1 MLLLG
6 GGIMFKIRK
15 NKILTDKKSIED
27 VVNSSKGRFG
37 KFKSAIIAAAMIP
50 SVYLT
55 AFAAK
60 PVQMPK
66 PEIHGDVTV
75 SQNYNKLWQNYE
87 NSIAGDLKLRLNWDD
102 LKASIGGEAS
112 YGKINEKK
120 VDIDV
125 VTLGLIASLEDKIK
139 TVLGDL
145 IAEGEIHLGVGN
157 SSGKVLDCVI
167 NQLLNYNDLEGSLKL
182 IGRDFMRSIGLNG
195 SYEIVNGQDSSTK
208 RVYIGIPFEVNLPGK
223 KGSKQMHL
231 AIIPG
236 YRMENVNGK
245 ESNTFIF
252 GLEIGNDDGILKI
265 YGGKDYFLFEMD
277 GKNLGIG
284 LKGNGEE
291 TTVNASYKF

>member
-1 MLLLG
+1 
-6 GGIMFKIRK
+6 MFKIRK
-15 NKILTDKKSIED
+15 NKILKDKKSIED
-27 VVNSSKGRFG
+27 VVNGSKGRFD
-37 KFKSAIIAAAMIP
+37 KFKSAVIAAAMIP

-87 NSIAGDLKLRLNWDD
+87 NSIAGDLKLHLNWDD

-112 YGKINEKK
+112 YGKINEKN
-120 VDIDV
+120 VDLDV
-125 VTLGLIASLEDKIK
+125 VTFGLNASLEDKIK

-145 IAEGEIHLGVGN
+145 IAEGEIHVGTGN
-157 SSGKVLDCVI
+157 SSGKVLGYVI
-167 NQLLNYNDLEGSLKL
+167 NQPLNYNDLEGSLKL
-182 IGRDFMRSIGLNG
+182 IGRDLLFMHSIGLNG
-195 SYEIVNGQDSSTK
+195 SYKSVNGQDSSTK
-208 RVYIGIPFEVNLPGK
+208 IAYIGIPFEFNLPGK
-223 KGSKQMHL
+223 KGSKQMYL

-245 ESNTFIF
+245 ESGTLTF
-252 GLEIGNDDGILKI
+252 GLGIGNNDGKLTI
-265 YGGKDYFLFEMD
+265 YGGKDYFIFEMD

-291 TTVNASYKF
+291 TTVDASYKF